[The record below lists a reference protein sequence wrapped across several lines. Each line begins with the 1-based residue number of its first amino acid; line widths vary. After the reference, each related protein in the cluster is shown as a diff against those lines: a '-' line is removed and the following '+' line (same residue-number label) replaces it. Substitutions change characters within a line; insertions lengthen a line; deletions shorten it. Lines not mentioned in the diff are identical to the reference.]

1 MRTTKSAG
9 DGPQRGIDLMEFKRK
24 GFVAGALAGA
34 GVAAAAF
41 AGTGAHWPVA
51 AAQAPRVV
59 KTAAPV
65 FAPPPGAPLSFAD
78 IFQRVAPAVVSIDV
92 TSPAQ
97 QRQIQI
103 PGLPPGFPFA
113 LPGQPG
119 DDGDEDGDNSTR
131 PRGNGQPNLPE
142 AQATGSGFFIS
153 ADGYIVTNNHV
164 VENAT
169 SIKVRLN
176 DKRELN
182 ARLIGRDEATD
193 LAVIKVE
200 GRNFPFVNFE
210 NDAKPRV
217 GDWVIAVGNPFNL
230 GGTATAGIISA
241 YGRDIG
247 DSFVDYLQ
255 IDAPINRGN
264 SGGPTF
270 DVYGRVVGVNTAIFS
285 PSGGSVGIGFAIPAD
300 VADQITK
307 QLISGGKVTR
317 GYLGVTIQNVTDEIG
332 ESLGI
337 KGAEGALV
345 NDVVAGGPADKA
357 GVMAGDVVLNAN
369 GKKITSASDLTR
381 AVAVAQAGQPVRLD
395 VLRAGKRMTLTV
407 ISGTRPSEAQLAG
420 NNDNNGERGD
430 QTPRP
435 QVDRTNVLGMGL
447 VPLDDAARQRL
458 GVRGEVKGV
467 AVDTVQSASI
477 AGRAGLRRGDVIMRV
492 SGRDVGQP
500 ADVTAAVEEARRAN
514 RPVLLLIN
522 RNGRNQFVA
531 LRTTEETPPRP

>member
-1 MRTTKSAG
+1 MK
-9 DGPQRGIDLMEFKRK
+9 LKRR
-24 GFVAGALAGA
+24 GFVAGAVAGA
-34 GVAAAAF
+34 AVAATAF
-41 AGTGAHWPVA
+41 AATGAHWQTA
-51 AAQAPRVV
+51 AAADTKPALTR
-59 KTAAPV
+59 TAATI

-92 TSPAQ
+92 TS
-97 QRQIQI
+97 RQTAPRGGGLQI

-119 DDGDEDGDNSTR
+119 GGDDDDDEGSPTT
-131 PRGNGQPNLPE
+131 PRGNGQPNLPD

-169 SIKVRLN
+169 TIKVRLN
-176 DKRELN
+176 DKRELT
-182 ARLIGRDEATD
+182 ARLIGRDENTD

-285 PSGGSVGIGFAIPAD
+285 PSGGSVGIGFAVPAEI
-300 VADQITK
+300 ADSITK

-317 GYLGVTIQNVTDEIG
+317 GYLGVTIQDVSTEIS

-337 KGAEGALV
+337 PPKQGAMV
-345 NDVVAGGPADKA
+345 NDIVAGGPAEKG
-357 GVMAGDVVLNAN
+357 GVMAGDVVMKVN
-369 GKKITSASDLTR
+369 GKDITSASSLTR
-381 AVAVAQAGQPVRLD
+381 EVAVAKAGDTIRLE
-395 VLRAGKRMTLTV
+395 VLRSGRRMNLSV
-407 ISGTRPSEAQLAG
+407 VSGVRPTEASL
-420 NNDNNGERGD
+420 NPTGEDGQDRPGGA
-430 QTPRP
+430 PRP
-435 QVDRTNVLGMGL
+435 QIDRTNVLGMGL
-447 VPLDDAARQRL
+447 VPLDDAARRRL
-458 GVRGEVKGV
+458 TIRPGVNGV
-467 AVDTVQSASI
+467 AVDTVQSNSI
-477 AGRAGLRRGDVIMRV
+477 AGKAGLRRGDVIVRV
-492 SGRDVGQP
+492 GDKAVTSP
-500 ADVTAAVEEARRAN
+500 AEISAAVDAAKAAK

-522 RNGRNQFVA
+522 RNGRPQFLGLKTVEDA
-531 LRTTEETPPRP
+531 PATP